1 MLPAKY
7 DITVYQGDTFRLPIT
22 LSTKD
27 AEENVT
33 PVDLTDQHLKA
44 QIRQRQ
50 NPDAGLMGTF
60 EFVML
65 NPEQG
70 SFEAVLPAEE
80 SANVFRNGF
89 WDLET
94 TDLSTGEVRTW
105 IYGQV
110 TVISHVTVWKQD
122 D

>member
-22 LSTKD
+22 LSMKD

-110 TVISHVTVWKQD
+110 TVLPQVTVWSQD
-122 D
+122 L

>member
-22 LSTKD
+22 LSMKD

-33 PVDLTDQHLKA
+33 PVDLTDHHLKA

-50 NPDAGLMGTF
+50 NPDADLMGTF

-105 IYGQV
+105 IHGEVTVLPQV
-110 TVISHVTVWKQD
+110 TVWSQD